1 MGDLIFAKTGS
12 EWDTEGPVYSYPLRD
27 LDLIEFYKLCS
38 KRQEIIGLQ
47 LDLDNNIVELLF
59 QIKEK

>member
-1 MGDLIFAKTGS
+1 MSDLIFAKTGS
-12 EWDTEGPVYSYPLRD
+12 GWDVERPVYSYPLRD

-38 KRQEIIGLQ
+38 KRKDIIGLQ

-59 QIKEK
+59 QPEEV